1 MQHMNVTDH
10 TLLLAEVKLKGRSV
24 AWQITCQDDFVTV
37 AHIVGDRKLVDRFSL
52 HQTHICNKA
61 VFCQY
66 LFINEAQHLGYP
78 DT

>member
-37 AHIVGDRKLVDRFSL
+37 AHIVGDRKLVIRYFYTRHNFATKL
-52 HQTHICNKA
+52 
-61 VFCQY
+61 Y
-66 LFINEAQHLGYP
+66 LTTIYSSMRRNI
-78 DT
+78 

>member
-1 MQHMNVTDH
+1 MQRRLQYMN
-10 TLLLAEVKLKGRSV
+10 
-24 AWQITCQDDFVTV
+24 ITCQVLSQDDVVIV
-37 AHIVGDRKLVDRFSL
+37 AHIKVDGKLVDRFSL

-61 VFCQY
+61 VFGQY